1 MTRAQL
7 RIPLID
13 NADGVY
19 LHILLFDKLSD
30 VLERVT
36 AAIVLAIGDQK
47 KRFFRIAARLQFFEP
62 YVYSI
67 VHRRHALRG
76 VKISLFWSLETSV
89 VKSEATSGRFA
100 NSTRKNSSS
109 GLPVFKNVT
118 AASRAVAI
126 LSFMLPLT
134 SKITPMLMAT
144 SSEEKYAIFCS
155 SLSSQ
160 I

>member
-36 AAIVLAIGDQK
+36 AASVLAIGDQK

-76 VKISLFWSLETSV
+76 REDQLILEFGDIRGEV
-89 VKSEATSGRFA
+89 GGDFGAIRELDKEKF
-100 NSTRKNSSS
+100 
-109 GLPVFKNVT
+109 VFGI
-118 AASRAVAI
+118 A
-126 LSFMLPLT
+126 
-134 SKITPMLMAT
+134 
-144 SSEEKYAIFCS
+144 C
-155 SLSSQ
+155 
-160 I
+160 